1 MLSMKTLLPALVFAA
16 LFAAVATQ
24 TYVLLFDGKQLVL
37 HGLCFLAA
45 FLTGLAT
52 VRFGRSAPV
61 GAGSAPVGAGSA
73 PAGAGSAPA
82 SAGSGAAPVVEEQ
95 RRPPRARRRGS
106 RSRQSADPAAE
117 RETGTV
123 KWFDANKGYGFVVRA
138 NGEEIFVHHRAI
150 RPGDG
155 RKLTDG
161 QAVRFVAVER
171 SRGWQAEDVEALQ
184 Q

>member
-37 HGLCFLAA
+37 HGLCFVAA

-52 VRFGRSAPV
+52 VRFARSAPV
-61 GAGSAPVGAGSA
+61 GAGSAS
-73 PAGAGSAPA
+73 AGADSA
-82 SAGSGAAPVVEEQ
+82 AAPIVEEQ
-95 RRPPRARRRGS
+95 RRPSRARRS
-106 RSRQSADPAAE
+106 RSKSRQPAGSAAE

-138 NGEEIFVHHRAI
+138 SGEEIFVHHRAI
-150 RPGDG
+150 RHGDG
-155 RKLTDG
+155 GKLTDG

-171 SRGWQAEDVEALQ
+171 SRGWQAEDVEALP
-184 Q
+184 

>member
-37 HGLCFLAA
+37 HGLCFVAA

-52 VRFGRSAPV
+52 VRFARSAPV
-61 GAGSAPVGAGSA
+61 GAGSAPVGADSA
-73 PAGAGSAPA
+73 SVGAD
-82 SAGSGAAPVVEEQ
+82 SGAAPIVEEQ
-95 RRPPRARRRGS
+95 RRPPRARRS
-106 RSRQSADPAAE
+106 RSKSRQPAGSAAE

-138 NGEEIFVHHRAI
+138 SGEEIFVHHRAI
-150 RPGDG
+150 RHGG
-155 RKLTDG
+155 GKLTDG

-171 SRGWQAEDVEALQ
+171 SRGWQAEDVEALP
-184 Q
+184 

>member
-1 MLSMKTLLPALVFAA
+1 MMTASKDGNLSMKVLLSALVFAA

-24 TYVLLFDGKQLVL
+24 AYVLLFDGKQLVL

-52 VRFGRSAPV
+52 VRFGRA
-61 GAGSAPVGAGSA
+61 A
-73 PAGAGSAPA
+73 PADAAGNE
-82 SAGSGAAPVVEEQ
+82 AAPIVEEQ
-95 RRPPRARRRGS
+95 RRSPRARRSGS
-106 RSRQSADPAAE
+106 KSRQPAGSEAE

-138 NGEEIFVHHRAI
+138 SGEEIFVHHRAI
-150 RPGDG
+150 RPGAG

-161 QAVRFVAVER
+161 QAVRFVAVAR
-171 SRGWQAEDVEALQ
+171 SRGLQAEDVEALPQ
-184 Q
+184 

>member
-37 HGLCFLAA
+37 HGLCFVAA

-52 VRFGRSAPV
+52 VRFARSAPV
-61 GAGSAPVGAGSA
+61 GAGSALTSADSAPVGAGSA
-73 PAGAGSAPA
+73 SAGADSA
-82 SAGSGAAPVVEEQ
+82 AAPIVEEQ
-95 RRPPRARRRGS
+95 RRPSRARRS
-106 RSRQSADPAAE
+106 RSKSRQPAGSAAE

-138 NGEEIFVHHRAI
+138 SGEEIFVHHRAI
-150 RPGDG
+150 RHGDG
-155 RKLTDG
+155 GKLTDG

-171 SRGWQAEDVEALQ
+171 SRGWQAEDVEALP
-184 Q
+184 

>member
-1 MLSMKTLLPALVFAA
+1 MLSMKSLLPALVFAA

-45 FLTGLAT
+45 FLTGVAT
-52 VRFGRSAPV
+52 VRFARSADSAPAGASSAPV
-61 GAGSAPVGAGSA
+61 GADSETP
-73 PAGAGSAPA
+73 
-82 SAGSGAAPVVEEQ
+82 PVVEEQ
-95 RRPPRARRRGS
+95 RRPPRPRRPRS
-106 RSRQSADPAAE
+106 KSRQPAGSAAE

-138 NGEEIFVHHRAI
+138 SGEEIFVHHRAV
-150 RPGDG
+150 RHGDG
-155 RKLTDG
+155 GKLTDG

-171 SRGWQAEDVEALQ
+171 SRGWQAEDVEALP
-184 Q
+184 